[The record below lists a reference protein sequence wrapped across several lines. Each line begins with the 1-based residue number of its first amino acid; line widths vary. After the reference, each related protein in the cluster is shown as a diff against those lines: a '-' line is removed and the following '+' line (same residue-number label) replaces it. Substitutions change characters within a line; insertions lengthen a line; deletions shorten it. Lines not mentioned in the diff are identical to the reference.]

1 VGQARNLSAAKWRG
15 WKLYANERES
25 TQENPMKAP
34 KPKCLTCRLV
44 RATREA
50 EIHPSQT
57 SCLAVVSLAERHRN
71 YDGVADACPVHSN
84 HSDVI
89 RIVQSAEYIAYS
101 L

>member
-1 VGQARNLSAAKWRG
+1 MHN
-15 WKLYANERES
+15 
-25 TQENPMKAP
+25 P

-50 EIHPSQT
+50 EKHPSQT

-71 YDGVADACPVHSN
+71 YVGVGDSCRVHSN

>member
-1 VGQARNLSAAKWRG
+1 
-15 WKLYANERES
+15 
-25 TQENPMKAP
+25 MKAHP

-50 EIHPSQT
+50 EKHPSQT
-57 SCLAVVSLAERHRN
+57 ARIAVLSLAERHRD
-71 YDGVADACPVHSN
+71 YEGVADACPVHSN

>member
-1 VGQARNLSAAKWRG
+1 
-15 WKLYANERES
+15 
-25 TQENPMKAP
+25 MKAP

-50 EIHPSQT
+50 KKHPSET
-57 SCLAVVSLAERHRN
+57 SRTAVVSLVERHRA
-71 YDGVADACPVHSN
+71 YVGVADACPVHSN